1 MWIIRLLLRLA
12 LVGLLMAALGAVAIY
27 GSWKLIHPFVLQR
40 EQHREIAQLEQRV
53 AWLKR
58 EHASLKE
65 VASRLATEAG
75 KAEELRRMGYVRPKE
90 RILRFLNAP
99 PAQHAPAARKPSPE
113 NAGVKDRIKRWL
125 ERRLAPA
132 PSG

>member
-65 VASRLATEAG
+65 AATRLATEAG

-90 RILRFLNAP
+90 RILRFLKAP
-99 PAQHAPAARKPSPE
+99 APAARVPRQPTRE